1 MIIKLGNMYLS
12 RIEYSNYD
20 NELLIT
26 FTSSIK
32 EAKRFKDDEE
42 IIVKNIIDSN
52 LVEVSL
58 LQKIE
63 EKEEIINDN

>member
-1 MIIKLGNMYLS
+1 MIVKLGNMYLS
-12 RIEYSNYD
+12 RLEYSNYD

-26 FTSSIK
+26 FTSSIND
-32 EAKRFKDDEE
+32 AKIFVDNEE

-52 LVEVSL
+52 LVEVIL

-63 EKEEIINDN
+63 EKKEIEI